1 MTKDELEF
9 QKKVME
15 AKMLLDTFEIPK
27 RPITLSAHQ
36 FKKKFGSNQG
46 YSEYKKTVKKE
57 RADWDVLYKE
67 SQKLNKQKIR
77 CLTQVSLSDDAFQ
90 EAGEV
95 AKREGIE
102 VQDILSRW
110 LEHGRNS

>member
-1 MTKDELEF
+1 MTEDELDF
-9 QKKVME
+9 QKKVIE

-46 YSEYKKTVKKE
+46 YSEYKKRVKKE

-77 CLTQVSLSDDAFQ
+77 CLTQVSLSDEAFQ
-90 EAGEV
+90 EASRL
-95 AKREGIE
+95 AKSEGLE

-110 LEHGRNS
+110 LEAGRNS